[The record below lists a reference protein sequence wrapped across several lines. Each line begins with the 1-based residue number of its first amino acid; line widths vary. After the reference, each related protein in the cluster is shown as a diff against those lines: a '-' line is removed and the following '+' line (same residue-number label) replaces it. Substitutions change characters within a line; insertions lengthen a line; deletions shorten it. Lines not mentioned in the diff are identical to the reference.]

1 MCPYVLRSVLWCQL
15 RYPNKDDVRFVFP
28 SSYLQEVS
36 CLIYVICICLRIM
49 MSNTYC
55 VVFLVLFV
63 FVFTLCC
70 QFLWIVLFW
79 YSVFSNA
86 YLDIYSDL
94 DFQRYLSP
102 LFRVQWVKVRGDYL
116 SCRYWWSCCPSLFK
130 RSFHNCHRNKGNGT
144 ITLPPWIQGKERGRH
159 SYIYFKL
166 TKTWTTM
173 SWSIKENM

>member
-1 MCPYVLRSVLWCQL
+1 MSYL
-15 RYPNKDDVRFVFP
+15 RYLYLFTYNDVQHILCCVFCFV
-28 SSYLQEVS
+28 
-36 CLIYVICICLRIM
+36 CLRLYPM
-49 MSNTYC
+49 LPVSLDC
-55 VVFLVLFV
+55 PFL
-63 FVFTLCC
+63 
-70 QFLWIVLFW
+70 IVP
-79 YSVFSNA
+79 SVFSNA

-166 TKTWTTM
+166 TNKWTTM